1 MDVCDPGQD
10 MKNIRKLVLVHT
22 GKKIKI
28 NRDEVCEIF
37 RSANLGKLPLPPLG
51 ITKDKRYLMDA
62 KSQLTQN
69 DYEVLFSSS
78 SVSAEIKR
86 LAKKVGLINVDKS
99 INELKTAIGRRLHG
113 MKVREP
119 VKLTGGAR
127 AIKRASTTNNNVNN
141 ASVNNASVNN
151 ASVNNASVNNAS
163 ANNASV
169 KNASANNASVNNTNR
184 NVSDETPSTNG
195 IKVGPVGNRV
205 EPSVNIRNNANNYRK
220 QASNAL
226 IRRRR
231 ESAVKLIQG
240 ATTVNAVKNTSS
252 KRSVFSWMFDGSK
265 KNGNTV
271 TPSTVNQNSTAKFKQ
286 LQNSLNKKQRE
297 LEQQQ
302 TNQTKKIQNARNEVE
317 KTKAVAVA
325 NATNESR
332 RAASEAQ
339 KKLEEAEATA
349 KEITVKMNTVKANA
363 EVNKAAALKQAENNK
378 NAALKQAEN
387 NKNAALKQAGN
398 NKNAALKQAG
408 NNKAAALKQAEN
420 NKNAAL
426 KQAENNKNAAL
437 KEANAAKNKAI
448 EEVKLAE
455 KEAAQAAT
463 AEERAEAAEKLKK
476 AQENV
481 TQAELNKTAVIEKVN
496 GNMQKAKNLANKK
509 IELSRLAANAG
520 VNISNKIN
528 AINANTNINALRT
541 EIQNKK
547 STANANLKNK
557 RQTQLSN
564 LLNSS
569 NALNNQAKMGFL
581 QRFEKGENFN
591 TLMNSARKNI
601 KNKSNTNLKNKQQSH
616 LSNLLNSSN
625 VLNSQMKVKY
635 LQDFEKG
642 TNFNT
647 LMNSIRKNIKANSN
661 AKLVNAQQKAANANV
676 LRESLNA
683 AKVNLETEKA
693 ASQTKINEATEA
705 ARVAERAAANANSA
719 NEREK
724 AAKNLQNAQNKLKNV
739 QEQANQTKK
748 NLNQAANN
756 AQAKRVKMMEKLINN
771 STHLTNANKITY
783 TRRFSEGEKI
793 KDLAEE
799 IREKLAANQQKALN
813 NAKTAANSNK
823 QKALNNAQAQANTN
837 KQKALNNAKA
847 QANTNAQN
855 AAQKAAN
862 NARAEAAKINGV
874 RRKGEALK
882 NVKETLNRYN
892 NTLGSNTWPK
902 EKQNYVNT
910 FNRGNKTKNQIVGEL
925 EAKKAQK
932 VANNAEAA
940 KKIQNEANAKK
951 AANNAEA
958 AKKAANNAEAA
969 KKAANNAEAAKKIQN
984 EANAKKAANNA
995 EAAKK
1000 IQNEANAKKAANN
1013 AEAAKKIQNE
1023 ANAKKAANNAEAAKK
1038 AQNEA
1043 NAKKAANNAEAA
1055 KKAQNEANAK
1065 KAANN
1070 AEAARKAKKN
1080 KNANE
1085 LSVLLNSSNVLN
1097 NQDKVKYL
1105 NSFEKGANI
1114 NSLMNT
1120 VRSNITT
1127 KTNKRNANAEAARKA
1142 KEEAN
1147 AEAARKAKEEA
1158 NAEAARK
1165 AKEEAN
1171 AEAAKK
1177 AQNEANAEA
1186 AKKAQN
1192 EANTKKAANNAEAA
1206 KKAQNEANAKKAAN
1220 NAEAAKKAQ
1229 NEANA
1234 KKAANNA
1241 EAAKKAQNEAN
1252 AKKAA
1257 NNAEAA
1263 KKVQN
1268 EANAEAAKKVKKN
1281 KNTNE
1286 LSVLLNSSNVLT
1298 NKDKVKYLNSF
1309 EKGANF
1315 NTLLNTVKVNIKTKT
1330 NKRNANAEAANEANA
1345 TAAMEK
1351 LNKNTKLQGN
1361 KNRKTL
1367 LKLFETTKINKK
1379 ESDEYINAFEK
1390 GRQTFKEI
1398 KEDIVMKAKRN
1409 SFGRK
1414 LNSKPTETVNNNAE
1428 MKASATLNDLNVKP
1442 KRNTLMEK
1450 AKKEVAQIGGRIG
1463 KWGNAIKGA
1472 NTLNKVSNL
1481 NKKLNKK
1488 SELRDEIKISKLG
1501 PINKTGHRVKI
1512 MQLENNVGARRRIFE
1527 QQLTNLAQKN
1537 KKKELSTHISRMN
1550 ISKANK
1556 NGYNKQIKLPN
1567 ANLNMIRA
1575 SANKQV
1581 SNKTKVID
1589 NPLFENKTKVRVN
1602 PLFENNGEISA
1613 AALAPVKNKVA
1624 LRLGGRAAEPRPPD
1638 GPRPNTLAPRS
1649 FKGVVKNMREKKVMN
1664 GVRVAAKIAKN
1675 QKELSEATGA
1685 QRIQLARQQRATTN
1699 RTKGVNTT
1707 TAASLL
1713 TTSSPTKSRQQR
1725 RMNEAATK
1733 KVAKQANTKKRLNNQ
1748 ATRAK
1753 ALKALKRG

>member
-151 ASVNNASVNNAS
+151 ASVNNASANNAS

-969 KKAANNAEAAKKIQN
+969 KKIQN

-1158 NAEAARK
+1158 NAEAA
-1165 AKEEAN
+1165 
-1171 AEAAKK
+1171 KK
-1177 AQNEANAEA
+1177 AQNEA
-1186 AKKAQN
+1186 
-1192 EANTKKAANNAEAA
+1192 
-1206 KKAQNEANAKKAAN
+1206 
-1220 NAEAAKKAQ
+1220 
-1229 NEANA
+1229 
-1234 KKAANNA
+1234 NA

>member
-10 MKNIRKLVLVHT
+10 MKNIRKLILVHT
-22 GKKIKI
+22 GKKIKL
-28 NRDEVCEIF
+28 NRDQVCEIF

-62 KSQLTQN
+62 KSQLTQS

-99 INELKTAIGRRLHG
+99 ISELKTAIGRRLRG

-119 VKLTGGAR
+119 VMLSGGVR
-127 AIKRASTTNNNVNN
+127 TIKRVSTTYNNVKTNDVNTPNRNANVSGNTPNRNAN
-141 ASVNNASVNN
+141 ASGNTPNRNANASGNTPNRN
-151 ASVNNASVNNAS
+151 ANVSGNT
-163 ANNASV
+163 
-169 KNASANNASVNNTNR
+169 TNR
-184 NVSDETPSTNG
+184 TSGGETSSTIG
-195 IKVGPVGNRV
+195 IKT
-205 EPSVNIRNNANNYRK
+205 EPSVINRNNANRYRK

-226 IRRRR
+226 VRRRR
-231 ESAVKLIQG
+231 ESVLKLVQG
-240 ATTVNAVKNTSS
+240 ATTVNVAKNTNP
-252 KRSVFSWMFDGSK
+252 KRSVFGWLFDGSK
-265 KNGNTV
+265 KNGNMV
-271 TPSTVNQNSTAKFKQ
+271 KPSNGNKNSAAKLKQ

-302 TNQTKKIQNARNEVE
+302 ANQAKKIQNARNEAE
-317 KTKAVAVA
+317 RAKAAAVA

-332 RAASEAQ
+332 RAANEAQ

-349 KEITVKMNTVKANA
+349 KEIVGKMNAVKANA
-363 EVNKAAALKQAENNK
+363 EVNKAAALKQAGENK
-378 NAALKQAEN
+378 N
-387 NKNAALKQAGN
+387 
-398 NKNAALKQAG
+398 
-408 NNKAAALKQAEN
+408 AALKQAEN

-455 KEAAQAAT
+455 QEAAQAAT

-481 TQAELNKTAVIEKVN
+481 TQAELNKTAVIEKAN
-496 GNMQKAKNLANKK
+496 SNMQKAKNLANKK

-547 STANANLKNK
+547 SAANANLKNK

-581 QRFEKGENFN
+581 QRFERGENFN

-601 KNKSNTNLKNKQQSH
+601 QNKSNANLKNKQQSH

-625 VLNSQMKVKY
+625 VLNNQMKVKY
-635 LQDFEKG
+635 LQNFEKG
-642 TNFNT
+642 MNFNT

-661 AKLVNAQQKAANANV
+661 AKLVNAQQKAANANM

-693 ASQTKINEATEA
+693 ASQAKINEATEA

-756 AQAKRVKMMEKLINN
+756 AQAKRVRMMEKLINN
-771 STHLTNANKITY
+771 STHLTNTNKIAY

-823 QKALNNAQAQANTN
+823 QKALNNAQARANAN
-837 KQKALNNAKA
+837 KQKALNNAKVK
-847 QANTNAQN
+847 ANANAQN

-862 NARAEAAKINGV
+862 NAKAEAARINGI

-892 NTLGSNTWPK
+892 NTLGSNTWPR

-910 FNRGNKTKNQIVGEL
+910 FNRGNKTKNQIVEEL
-925 EAKKAQK
+925 EAKKAQ
-932 VANNAEAA
+932 
-940 KKIQNEANAKK
+940 
-951 AANNAEA
+951 
-958 AKKAANNAEAA
+958 
-969 KKAANNAEAAKKIQN
+969 KAANNAEAAKKIQN

-995 EAAKK
+995 EAARKAK
-1000 IQNEANAKKAANN
+1000 EEA
-1013 AEAAKKIQNE
+1013 
-1023 ANAKKAANNAEAAKK
+1023 
-1038 AQNEA
+1038 
-1043 NAKKAANNAEAA
+1043 
-1055 KKAQNEANAK
+1055 
-1065 KAANN
+1065 N

-1080 KNANE
+1080 KNTNE

-1105 NSFEKGANI
+1105 NSFEKGANF

-1120 VRSNITT
+1120 VRSNIKA
-1127 KTNKRNANAEAARKA
+1127 KTNKRNA
-1142 KEEAN
+1142 
-1147 AEAARKAKEEA
+1147 
-1158 NAEAARK
+1158 
-1165 AKEEAN
+1165 
-1171 AEAAKK
+1171 
-1177 AQNEANAEA
+1177 
-1186 AKKAQN
+1186 
-1192 EANTKKAANNAEAA
+1192 NAEAA

-1252 AKKAA
+1252 A
-1257 NNAEAA
+1257 EAA
-1263 KKVQN
+1263 KKAQN
-1268 EANAEAAKKVKKN
+1268 EANAEAAKKAKKN

-1286 LSVLLNSSNVLT
+1286 LSVLLNSSNVLN
-1298 NKDKVKYLNSF
+1298 NKDKIKYLNSF

-1315 NTLLNTVKVNIKTKT
+1315 NTLLNTVKANIKAKT

-1351 LNKNTKLQGN
+1351 LNKNAKLQGN

-1367 LKLFETTKINKK
+1367 LKLLETTKTNKK
-1379 ESDEYINAFEK
+1379 ESNEYINAFEK

-1409 SFGRK
+1409 AFGRK
-1414 LNSKPTETVNNNAE
+1414 LNSKPNETVNNNAE
-1428 MKASATLNDLNVKP
+1428 MKASATFNNLNVKP
-1442 KRNTLMEK
+1442 KRNALMEK

-1488 SELRDEIKISKLG
+1488 SELRNEIKISKLG

-1527 QQLTNLAQKN
+1527 QQLTNLAEKA
-1537 KKKELSTHISRMN
+1537 KKKELSTYISGLA

-1556 NGYNKQIKLPN
+1556 NGFIKQIGVPN

-1581 SNKTKVID
+1581 LNKTKVID
-1589 NPLFENKTKVRVN
+1589 N

-1613 AALAPVKNKVA
+1613 AALAPVKNKVG
-1624 LRLGGRAAEPRPPD
+1624 LRLGGRAAEPRPPNA
-1638 GPRPNTLAPRS
+1638 PPPATSAPRS
-1649 FKGVVKNMREKKVMN
+1649 FRGAVKNMQEKKVMN

-1685 QRIQLARQQRATTN
+1685 QRIQLARQQRAAVN
-1699 RTKGVNTT
+1699 RNKGANTT

-1725 RMNEAATK
+1725 RMNEAVAK
-1733 KVAKQANTKKRLNNQ
+1733 KAAKQANTKKRLNNQ
-1748 ATRAK
+1748 AARAK
-1753 ALKALKRG
+1753 ALKARKRG

>member
-151 ASVNNASVNNAS
+151 ASVNNASANNAS

-958 AKKAANNAEAA
+958 AKKA
-969 KKAANNAEAAKKIQN
+969 
-984 EANAKKAANNA
+984 
-995 EAAKK
+995 
-1000 IQNEANAKKAANN
+1000 
-1013 AEAAKKIQNE
+1013 
-1023 ANAKKAANNAEAAKK
+1023 
-1038 AQNEA
+1038 QNEA

-1192 EANTKKAANNAEAA
+1192 EANT
-1206 KKAQNEANAKKAAN
+1206 KKAAN

>member
-151 ASVNNASVNNAS
+151 ASVNNASANNAS

-363 EVNKAAALKQAENNK
+363 EV
-378 NAALKQAEN
+378 
-387 NKNAALKQAGN
+387 
-398 NKNAALKQAG
+398 
-408 NNKAAALKQAEN
+408 NKAAALKQAEN

-969 KKAANNAEAAKKIQN
+969 KKAANNAEAAKKI
-984 EANAKKAANNA
+984 
-995 EAAKK
+995 
-1000 IQNEANAKKAANN
+1000 
-1013 AEAAKKIQNE
+1013 
-1023 ANAKKAANNAEAAKK
+1023 
-1038 AQNEA
+1038 
-1043 NAKKAANNAEAA
+1043 
-1055 KKAQNEANAK
+1055 QNEANAK

>member
-151 ASVNNASVNNAS
+151 ASVNNASANNAS

-958 AKKAANNAEAA
+958 A
-969 KKAANNAEAAKKIQN
+969 
-984 EANAKKAANNA
+984 
-995 EAAKK
+995 
-1000 IQNEANAKKAANN
+1000 
-1013 AEAAKKIQNE
+1013 
-1023 ANAKKAANNAEAAKK
+1023 
-1038 AQNEA
+1038 
-1043 NAKKAANNAEAA
+1043 
-1055 KKAQNEANAK
+1055 
-1065 KAANN
+1065 
-1070 AEAARKAKKN
+1070 RKAKKN

-1177 AQNEANAEA
+1177 AQNEA
-1186 AKKAQN
+1186 
-1192 EANTKKAANNAEAA
+1192 
-1206 KKAQNEANAKKAAN
+1206 

>member
-151 ASVNNASVNNAS
+151 ASVNNASVNNASANNAS

-363 EVNKAAALKQAENNK
+363 EV
-378 NAALKQAEN
+378 
-387 NKNAALKQAGN
+387 
-398 NKNAALKQAG
+398 
-408 NNKAAALKQAEN
+408 NKAAALKQAEN

-1038 AQNEA
+1038 IQNEANAKKAANNAEAAKKAQNEA

-1192 EANTKKAANNAEAA
+1192 EAN
-1206 KKAQNEANAKKAAN
+1206 AKKAAN

-1257 NNAEAA
+1257 NNAESA

-1268 EANAEAAKKVKKN
+1268 EANVEAAKKVKKN